1 MMNTKDIKDMRWH
14 KKSLIDALIREG
26 IEIRDISVVLDGVI
40 NDLDEKRGDEIFIAV
55 AHAAG
60 VLEGRVVGYSDGWD
74 AAMESYEINDA
85 GMQQRDSDDHD
96 QHNPRISI
104 TEGTF
109 GGYSVYV
116 DNKYIGHHSS
126 WDIAMEMGSNY
137 IAGRWD

>member
-74 AAMESYEINDA
+74 AAM
-85 GMQQRDSDDHD
+85 QQRDSDDHD

-104 TEGTF
+104 MEGTF
-109 GGYSVYV
+109 GGYNVYV
-116 DNKYIGHHSS
+116 DNEYVGYHSS
-126 WDIAMEMGSNY
+126 RDIAEEMGSKY
-137 IAGRWD
+137 ITGRWD